1 MDARADKFT
10 RMTTQP
16 VKKLVLRLAGPTI
29 ASMLISSLYNMADTF
44 FVGRI
49 GTFATAGVGLIFPLM
64 TVMQA
69 FGFFFGQG
77 SGNYVSRALGANRIE
92 DAERMAATGFFCA
105 LGMGALIFGLG
116 QVFSTPV
123 LRVLGADP
131 GRVAQETVDHARAYY
146 TTLLFGAPFVL
157 SSCVLNNQMRF
168 QGNAF
173 FSMIGLVSGAVLN
186 IGLDPLFIFVFNMGV
201 MGAAAATVV
210 SQAFSFCVLY
220 LGTLR
225 SDTLKIKVKNL
236 TPNGHYLKNILAGGL
251 PSLLRQGFGRLIR
264 NRQDTGIIVL
274 LDGRLR
280 QKSYGKIFLNSIP
293 TCRDGLLY
301 PMDET

>member
-1 MDARADKFT
+1 MDAKQDKLT

-16 VKKLVLRLAGPTI
+16 VKKLILRLAGPTI

-77 SGNYVSRALGANRIE
+77 SGNYVSRALGANKTE
-92 DAERMAATGFFCA
+92 DAEKMAATGFFCA
-105 LGMGALIFGLG
+105 LAMGALILG
-116 QVFSTPV
+116 AGQLFAAPV

-173 FSMIGLVSGAVLN
+173 FSMIGLVSGVIQVETTFA
-186 IGLDPLFIFVFNMGV
+186 GP
-201 MGAAAATVV
+201 AE
-210 SQAFSFCVLY
+210 
-220 LGTLR
+220 R
-225 SDTLKIKVKNL
+225 S
-236 TPNGHYLKNILAGGL
+236 
-251 PSLLRQGFGRLIR
+251 
-264 NRQDTGIIVL
+264 
-274 LDGRLR
+274 
-280 QKSYGKIFLNSIP
+280 
-293 TCRDGLLY
+293 
-301 PMDET
+301 